1 MKIISFDD
9 IAQMEQR
16 FRATFVNSL
25 WGFRNLS
32 LIGTCNEKLN
42 VNFAVFNSLNHLGA
56 NPSLASITI
65 RPPEADRHTFYNIL
79 SNTFFTVNNVTKEI
93 YKAAHQTSA
102 RYPLLINEAEVNGLK
117 TIWNEKYNVPYIGES
132 SIVLVM
138 KYEQHIELK
147 INNTVLLIAS
157 LQEIILKNDVIEE
170 DGFVNHLAANS
181 INCVG
186 LDAYYE
192 SNLISRLPY
201 AKPNNS

>member
-1 MKIISFDD
+1 
-9 IAQMEQR
+9 
-16 FRATFVNSL
+16 
-25 WGFRNLS
+25 
-32 LIGTCNEKLN
+32 
-42 VNFAVFNSLNHLGA
+42 
-56 NPSLASITI
+56 
-65 RPPEADRHTFYNIL
+65 
-79 SNTFFTVNNVTKEI
+79 
-93 YKAAHQTSA
+93 
-102 RYPLLINEAEVNGLK
+102 
-117 TIWNEKYNVPYIGES
+117 
-132 SIVLVM
+132 M